1 MTVDREK
8 AAMMGAD
15 VASVG
20 SSVQL
25 MTNGV
30 LIGRFRPDDAEDEID
45 IRLRYPESARG
56 FPNWTNCE
64 WQPERDKVRLVVS

>member
-45 IRLRYPESARG
+45 IG
-56 FPNWTNCE
+56 
-64 WQPERDKVRLVVS
+64 